1 MAVYKVIQ
9 DIEAEDKLLG
19 PLTLRQFI
27 YAIIVVVTLFIAYRL
42 MLVQPV
48 LAIPLLPIII
58 FFGALAAPLG
68 GAQSSEVWLLAKIRF
83 FLLPRRKIWNQDGIQ
98 ELVTINAP
106 KVIEKVLTKNFSQ
119 EEVESRLQAL
129 ASTIDSR
136 GWALKNVDTSMY
148 AQPVFGVDNSQRLVQ
163 PGTIPQ
169 DPGYDATSSDDM
181 LDEQTNPR
189 ARQLDQL
196 IQQSAQTRRQEIIE
210 RMQQPPATTPGS
222 QSVQPPSTVPTPT
235 ATPADYWFLD
245 PTAAQQQATMP
256 AAVAPQNP
264 AIAPPL
270 QQLVSTPIA
279 PDEQALLDRI
289 HTGKSIPHGTE
300 NLHTIQPIGE
310 NVLAPQDPPV
320 TTKPPVTAKSDP
332 AILEFAN
339 NDDLNVAT
347 IQRQANKTSEKDQPR
362 DEVVI
367 SLH

>member
-27 YAIIVVVTLFIAYRL
+27 YAIVVVVSLFMAYRL
-42 MLVQPV
+42 VLVQPV

-98 ELVTINAP
+98 ELVTITVP
-106 KVIEKVLTKNFSQ
+106 KVIEKILTKDFSQ
-119 EEVESRLQAL
+119 TEVESRLQAL
-129 ASTIDSR
+129 ANTIDSR
-136 GWALKNVDTSMY
+136 GWAVKNVDTSMY
-148 AQPVFGVDNSQRLVQ
+148 AQPVFGGSQRLMQ
-163 PGTIPQ
+163 ANTIPQ

-181 LDEQTNPR
+181 LDEQSNPR
-189 ARQLDQL
+189 ARQLEQL
-196 IQQSAQTRRQEIIE
+196 IQQSAQTRRQEIID
-210 RMQQPPATTPGS
+210 RMQQPVAVPNAQATQQAVAAPATTAT
-222 QSVQPPSTVPTPT
+222 PPPT
-235 ATPADYWFLD
+235 TPADYWFLD
-245 PTAAQQQATMP
+245 PTAAQQQA
-256 AAVAPQNP
+256 AAAPVQAQATNTP
-264 AIAPPL
+264 PQRDAI
-270 QQLVSTPIA
+270 TTA

-289 HTGKSIPHGTE
+289 HADQHHPVGTE
-300 NLHTIQPIGE
+300 NLPTLRPIDTQQP
-310 NVLAPQDPPV
+310 LQA
-320 TTKPPVTAKSDP
+320 TTKPPVTAKPDP

-347 IQRQANKTSEKDQPR
+347 IQRQANKPNDKDQPR
-362 DEVVI
+362 DGEVVI